1 VLANSPAS
9 ALPPVGLLGALLVG
23 YVILAGPANYLW
35 VSRRRRRELTWVTV
49 PLIAV
54 LFTGAVYGAG
64 IAYRGSD
71 YVVNEI
77 QLLRVA
83 PGGSVDATM
92 LYSLFSPH
100 RGDFVVQAPD
110 ASFAA
115 TAGGSF
121 ADRVNPGRHPTLAL
135 NGLAVWEERSIKV
148 EAPVRPGINIETH
161 LGISGLS
168 VKGTI
173 TNRGTNAVHDL
184 GLLTVSGEWASLAP
198 SLAPGATVTVD
209 RPLGR
214 IPDYSGRLTTG
225 CTANVPAGCKSSA
238 SPAAL
243 GAAPLSD
250 AARTTF
256 AEVAAGATVMGR
268 TDIQALVGTVDPL
281 PGITIGDRSPNR
293 HSIAAVAEP
302 VLLETL
308 DTLPAGW
315 AGARLVA
322 SFLNTQA
329 DSSLD
334 VWDFDL
340 PARVGGTLV
349 LHHGTPGEASP
360 SKPASV
366 HPTPATVEVYD
377 WSTRRWSR
385 LASDV
390 VCPGSTTFCSALLP
404 EQSAN
409 GLVRV
414 RTRNNAFDN
423 LQLQLLSTN
432 GAGT

>member
-1 VLANSPAS
+1 
-9 ALPPVGLLGALLVG
+9 
-23 YVILAGPANYLW
+23 
-35 VSRRRRRELTWVTV
+35 
-49 PLIAV
+49 
-54 LFTGAVYGAG
+54 
-64 IAYRGSD
+64 
-71 YVVNEI
+71 
-77 QLLRVA
+77 
-83 PGGSVDATM
+83 
-92 LYSLFSPH
+92 
-100 RGDFVVQAPD
+100 
-110 ASFAA
+110 
-115 TAGGSF
+115 
-121 ADRVNPGRHPTLAL
+121 
-135 NGLAVWEERSIKV
+135 
-148 EAPVRPGINIETH
+148 
-161 LGISGLS
+161 
-168 VKGTI
+168 
-173 TNRGTNAVHDL
+173 
-184 GLLTVSGEWASLAP
+184 
-198 SLAPGATVTVD
+198 
-209 RPLGR
+209 
-214 IPDYSGRLTTG
+214 
-225 CTANVPAGCKSSA
+225 
-238 SPAAL
+238 
-243 GAAPLSD
+243 
-250 AARTTF
+250 
-256 AEVAAGATVMGR
+256 MGR